1 MNTDIVFDISD
12 QKKNTNL
19 FNSKILLRSE
29 LVQYRQITDFARAVN
44 PLISI
49 GFPIVTQSSE
59 NVCFPTL
66 DELTSQKNF
75 RVESFCIFFLVRNV
89 KTNVHVHLF
98 DL

>member
-1 MNTDIVFDISD
+1 MDMDIICNISD
-12 QKKNTNL
+12 QDKNTRI

-29 LVQYRQITDFARAVN
+29 LVQCRQIDDFARAVN

-49 GFPIVTQSSE
+49 GFPIVTQSSK

-75 RVESFCIFFLVRNV
+75 RVENFCIFFLARNV
-89 KTNVHVHLF
+89 INDVRVHFF

>member
-1 MNTDIVFDISD
+1 MDIIFYISD
-12 QKKNTNL
+12 QKKNTKN
-19 FNSKILLRSE
+19 FNSKILLRCE
-29 LVQYRQITDFARAVN
+29 LVQYRQIADFARAVN

-49 GFPIVTQSSE
+49 GFPIVTQSSK

-75 RVESFCIFFLVRNV
+75 RVENFCIFFLARNV
-89 KTNVHVHLF
+89 INDVRVHFF